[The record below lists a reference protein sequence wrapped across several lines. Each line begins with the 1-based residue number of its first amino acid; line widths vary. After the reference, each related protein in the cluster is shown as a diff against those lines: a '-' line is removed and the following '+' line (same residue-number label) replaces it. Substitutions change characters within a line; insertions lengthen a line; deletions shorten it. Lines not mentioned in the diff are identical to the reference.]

1 MTAINQPSIE
11 DVLDMLLVAYDAPT
25 PDAVAEFAERYPA
38 YRADLITFA
47 ADWAEQAHLPAPEQ
61 LSDDQ
66 EARVF
71 SRAQSFLQNLLFE
84 QVHSTA
90 AAPAMPRASL
100 YDLAKGAGVSLRD
113 VADAAGLDVPLV
125 SKLNRR
131 TIRAS
136 TIRTHITRSIAQF
149 LRVDF
154 TRVLESWTG
163 PPLVAGAS
171 FLASEKPTIP
181 EQEDFDVAV
190 ANSTLTPEQK
200 AAALHDDL

>member
-1 MTAINQPSIE
+1 MTAINQPSLE

-47 ADWAEQAHLPAPEQ
+47 ADWAEQAHLPAPEP

-71 SRAQSFLQNLLFE
+71 SRAQSFLQNMLFE
-84 QVHSTA
+84 QAS
-90 AAPAMPRASL
+90 APVATFTPRASL
-100 YDLAKGAGVSLRD
+100 YDLAKSAGVSLRD
-113 VADAAGLDVPLV
+113 VANAAGLDVPLI

-131 TIRAS
+131 AIRAS
-136 TIRTHITRSIAQF
+136 TIRPHIARAVAQF
-149 LRVDF
+149 LRVDI
-154 TRVLESWTG
+154 TRVIESWIG
-163 PPLVAGAS
+163 PPIVGGAS
-171 FLASEKPTIP
+171 FLASDKPMIP

-190 ANSTLTPEQK
+190 SNSTLTPEQK